1 MRGGGKS
8 GGGGSTYLV
17 GGHDEESLVEHGRSG
32 RGGGGVGG
40 GGRFAIAEERTNV
53 VGTVG
58 HDADEQQGTGQK
70 IPHDGEIKD
79 EGVVVQ
85 HWAQHLR
92 GEIGLLVVVVAVVAC
107 VVAVVA
113 CVVDRWLF
121 LTTTRLKT
129 AMLGL
134 VSVVH
139 LSFFQYFSIINCASS
154 STACLS
160 FVITN
165 TS

>member
-92 GEIGLLVVVVAVVAC
+92 GEIGLLVVVVV
-107 VVAVVA
+107 VVA
-113 CVVDRWLF
+113 CVVDRWLY